1 MFQIVIALVL
11 FFTVGE
17 IVGEK
22 AKKKGYKSL
31 GFKFLVV
38 VSFFGF
44 LVLSTFLLRI
54 IINDYSN
61 VIVSM
66 FIGFAA
72 SYFVPF
78 LIIKNLPQKNIIDAV
93 KSNNSDIEN
102 QDKEEINN

>member
-31 GFKFLVV
+31 GFRFLVV

-44 LVLSTFLLRI
+44 LVLSTYLLRLI
-54 IINDYSN
+54 VSDFSN
-61 VIVSM
+61 VILSM
-66 FIGFAA
+66 FIGFVA

-78 LIIKNLPQKNIIDAV
+78 LIIKNLQQKNIIDDV
-93 KSNNSDIEN
+93 KLKNFDIDN